1 MSPSSFSQ
9 RRISSSDLIFLFLV
23 SNKNKVVA
31 RNAIAEHLSGDD
43 ADLFDNYDFI
53 YAHVKNLKRKLAE
66 AGCPDY
72 IKTVYGLG
80 YKFEI

>member
-1 MSPSSFSQ
+1 M
-9 RRISSSDLIFLFLV
+9 LLFLV

-53 YAHVKNLKRKLAE
+53 YAHVKNLKKKLAE